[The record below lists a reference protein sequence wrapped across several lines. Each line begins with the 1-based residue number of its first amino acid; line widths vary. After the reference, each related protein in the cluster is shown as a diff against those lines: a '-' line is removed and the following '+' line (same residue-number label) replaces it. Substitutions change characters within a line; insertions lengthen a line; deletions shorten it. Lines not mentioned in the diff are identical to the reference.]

1 VTRRRRHR
9 GGISAT
15 GRRSEEASR
24 ALREAVF
31 WLGGAIALIV
41 FLSLLTYHRHDPS
54 WFYASARPVRN
65 LTGTLG
71 ADVSAAL
78 YFFAGVSALLF
89 PPLAFVLL
97 VALHRSPLV
106 VPRRALALRALAAV
120 VALACLSAL
129 ATLLLPHTPSFGLG
143 TTSGGLGG
151 IAVCGLLRPALG
163 ILGSALL
170 LTGLLLASATLATRV
185 SWIGLGR
192 GLRAAL
198 AGLASRLLLRW
209 RQSRKA
215 RRTERELPWRRVQ
228 DPLPEEA
235 AIVDPA
241 AEDDGDEPPPPR
253 PPPLVRTV
261 SAPPP
266 EPSPRALRERQGRLF
281 ERAGADA
288 LPPLSLLDEAP
299 ARPQHADRQALEAMS
314 RLVEDKLSDF
324 GVKVQVVAVEQGPVV
339 TRLELQPAPGVKVSQ
354 IATLS
359 KDLAR
364 TLSTTSVRVVDIIPG
379 KPFIGLEV
387 PNANRE
393 LVTLGEILRTR
404 LYADSPS
411 PLTLALGKDIAGQP
425 VVADLERMPH
435 LLIAGTTGAGK
446 SVALNAMILS
456 LLYKNTSERVRLVLI
471 DPKMLELSAYA
482 DIPHLLTPVV
492 TDVREAATALRWA
505 VREMDRRYRLMAAL
519 GVRGLAGY
527 RRRLEEGP
535 AETTA
540 EVRALLTE
548 LGYPAPETLPVLPQ
562 VVIVIDELADLML
575 VAGKKVEQLVARLA
589 QKARASGLH
598 LILATQR
605 PTVDVITGLI
615 KANVPARVAFQ
626 VSSRTDS
633 RTILDQNGAE
643 SLLGQGDMLY
653 LPAGQSVPLR
663 VHGAF
668 VSDNEVH
675 RVVDHL
681 RKTAPAQ
688 YHEEILRERETSDDG
703 DVDPLAAE
711 DGGGGGSDPLYDEA
725 VRLVLASKRASTS
738 AVQRRLRIGYN
749 RAARLIERM
758 EREGL
763 VGPLQSNGMREVL
776 VSRPEEDR

>member
-1 VTRRRRHR
+1 
-9 GGISAT
+9 
-15 GRRSEEASR
+15 
-24 ALREAVF
+24 LREAAF
-31 WLGGAIALIV
+31 WLGGALVLILFLAL
-41 FLSLLTYHRHDPS
+41 LDYHPHDPS
-54 WFYASARPVRN
+54 WFYASAGPVRN
-65 LTGTLG
+65 WMGALG
-71 ADVSAAL
+71 ADAAATL
-78 YFFAGVSALLF
+78 YLLTGISALLL
-89 PPLAFVLL
+89 PPLLVVVLL
-97 VALHRSPLV
+97 ALHRPPLV
-106 VPRRALALRALAAV
+106 VPRRTLLARTASAV

-129 ATLLLPHTPSFGLG
+129 ATLLLPHAPALELG
-143 TTSGGLGG
+143 ATSGGLWGE
-151 IAVCGLLRPALG
+151 GLVALVRPALG
-163 ILGSALL
+163 TLGSALFL
-170 LTGLLLASATLATRV
+170 VGFLLASATLATRV
-185 SWIGLGR
+185 SWLDLVRRLREIATGLV
-192 GLRAAL
+192 AWV
-198 AGLASRLLLRW
+198 LLRW
-209 RQSRKA
+209 RHARRI
-215 RRTERELPWRRVQ
+215 RRTERELPIRR
-228 DPLPEEA
+228 DDDLLPEVTA
-235 AIVDPA
+235 VVDPA
-241 AEDDGDEPPPPR
+241 RAEPEEEDESPR
-253 PPPLVRTV
+253 PAPVVRTV
-261 SAPPP
+261 VESRA
-266 EPSPRALRERQGRLF
+266 EPSARALRERQGRLF
-281 ERAGADA
+281 EGPGVDA
-288 LPPLSLLDEAP
+288 LPPLSLLDPPPE
-299 ARPQHADRQALEAMS
+299 RPHHADREALEAMS
-314 RLVEDKLSDF
+314 RLVEDKLRDF
-324 GVKVQVVAVEQGPVV
+324 GVTVQVVAVEQGPVV

-354 IATLS
+354 IATLA

-379 KPFIGLEV
+379 KPYIGLEV
-387 PNANRE
+387 PNAARE
-393 LVTLGEILRTR
+393 VVTLGEILRTR

-435 LLIAGTTGAGK
+435 LLIAGTTGSGK

-456 LLYKNTSERVRLVLI
+456 LLYKNPPSRVRLVLI

-492 TDVREAATALRWA
+492 IDVREAATALRWA
-505 VREMDRRYRLMAAL
+505 VHEMDRRYRLMAAL
-519 GVRGLAGY
+519 GVRGLGGY

-535 AETTA
+535 VETTA

-548 LGYPAPETLPVLPQ
+548 VGYPTPETLPDLPQ

-668 VSDNEVH
+668 VSDSEVH
-675 RVVDHL
+675 RVVDYL
-681 RKTAPAQ
+681 RRTAPPQ
-688 YHEEILRERETSDDG
+688 YHEEILSEKESG
-703 DVDPLAAE
+703 EESENGFAV
-711 DGGGGGSDPLYDEA
+711 DGGSGEGAPDPLYDEA
-725 VRLVLASKRASTS
+725 VRLVIASKRASTS

-758 EREGL
+758 EQEGL

-776 VSRPEEDR
+776 VRRPEEDR

>member
-1 VTRRRRHR
+1 M
-9 GGISAT
+9 
-15 GRRSEEASR
+15 
-24 ALREAVF
+24 F
-31 WLGGAIALIV
+31 WLGGAIVLIV
-41 FLSLLTYHRHDPS
+41 FLALLGYHVRDPS
-54 WFYASARPVRN
+54 WFYASVGPVRN
-65 LTGTLG
+65 WMGAWG
-71 ADVSAAL
+71 ADVAAAL
-78 YFFAGVSALLF
+78 YLLTGVTALLL
-89 PPLAFVLL
+89 PPFAVTLL
-97 VALHRSPLV
+97 VALHRPPLV
-106 VPRRALALRALAAV
+106 APRRVLLFRAAAAV
-120 VALACLSAL
+120 VALVCLAAL
-129 ATLLLPHTPSFGLG
+129 ASLLVPHTPSLGLG
-143 TTSGGLGG
+143 ASSGGLWGR
-151 IAVCGLLRPALG
+151 AAASLVRPALG
-163 ILGSALL
+163 TLGSTLL
-170 LTGLLLASATLATRV
+170 LVGLLLAAATLATRV
-185 SWIGLGR
+185 SWLDLGR
-192 GLRAAL
+192 RLHAFLGAL
-198 AGLASRLLLRW
+198 AAWLLLRW
-209 RQSRKA
+209 RQARRT
-215 RRTERELPWRRVQ
+215 RRTERERTVRPVE
-228 DPLPEEA
+228 DVVPEVA
-235 AIVDPA
+235 AVVDPNR
-241 AEDDGDEPPPPR
+241 EDDAEEDEPPPR
-253 PPPLVRTV
+253 ARPLVRTA
-261 SAPPP
+261 SAVLP
-266 EPSPRALRERQGRLF
+266 EPSARALRERQGRLF
-281 ERAGADA
+281 EGTGVDV
-288 LPPLSLLDEAP
+288 LPPLSLLDAP
-299 ARPQHADRQALEAMS
+299 PERPHHVGREALEAMS
-314 RLVEDKLSDF
+314 RLVEDKLRDF

-354 IATLS
+354 IASLA

-379 KPFIGLEV
+379 KPYIGLEV
-387 PNANRE
+387 PNAARE
-393 LVTLGEILRTR
+393 VVTLGEILRTR

-435 LLIAGTTGAGK
+435 LLIAGTTGSGK

-456 LLYKNTSERVRLVLI
+456 LLYKNPPARVRLVLI

-492 TDVREAATALRWA
+492 IDVREAATALRWA
-505 VREMDRRYRLMAAL
+505 VHEMDRRYRLMAAL

-535 AETTA
+535 VETTA
-540 EVRALLTE
+540 EVRALLAE
-548 LGYPAPETLPVLPQ
+548 LGYPTPETLPALAQ

-668 VSDNEVH
+668 VSDSEVH
-675 RVVDHL
+675 RVVEYL
-681 RKTAPAQ
+681 RKTAPPQ
-688 YHEEILRERETSDDG
+688 YHEEILNERETGEDTEP
-703 DVDPLAAE
+703 DVLGG
-711 DGGGGGSDPLYDEA
+711 DGGGGEGSDPFYDEA

-776 VSRPEEDR
+776 VRRPEED